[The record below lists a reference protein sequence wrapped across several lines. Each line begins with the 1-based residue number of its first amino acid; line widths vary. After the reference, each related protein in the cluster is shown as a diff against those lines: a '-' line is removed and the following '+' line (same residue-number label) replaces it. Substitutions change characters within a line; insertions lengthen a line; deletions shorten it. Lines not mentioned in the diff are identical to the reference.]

1 MKVIFVGAAEGSNMQ
16 PQGLDLID
24 IIHKGAIATYPLI
37 LMSIISV
44 TVIFER
50 LWSLKSI
57 SSVTMRIT
65 ESILE
70 PIKKGQ
76 RDLAIAICKQNSNC
90 PAGRIFLNVLDRET
104 SGLDVANNFAT
115 EAMFE
120 ETQKLKKHLWILGTV
135 ASSAPFIGLLG
146 TVVGIIKSFES
157 MAVAGT
163 GGFAVVAAGISEALV
178 ATALGLGVAIIA
190 VMFYNYFQTRISTL
204 NGLFRIQV
212 AKVLHNLSA

>member
-1 MKVIFVGAAEGSNMQ
+1 MQ
-16 PQGLDLID
+16 QQGLDLID

-37 LMSIISV
+37 LLSIVSV
-44 TVIFER
+44 TVVLER
-50 LWSLKSI
+50 LWSLKNMG
-57 SSVTMRIT
+57 SVTLRIT
-65 ESILE
+65 ESLLE

-76 RDLAIAICKQNSNC
+76 RDLAIAICKQNSQS
-90 PAGRIFLNVLDRET
+90 PAARIFLNVLEREGSQGPDT
-104 SGLDVANNFAT
+104 ASTFAT

-146 TVVGIIKSFES
+146 TVVGIIKAFES

-178 ATALGLGVAIIA
+178 ATALGLAVAIIA
-190 VMFYNYFQTRISTL
+190 VIFYNYFQTRISTL
-204 NGLFRIQV
+204 NGLFRLQV
-212 AKVLHNLSA
+212 AKILQNINA

>member
-1 MKVIFVGAAEGSNMQ
+1 MQ
-16 PQGLDLID
+16 QQGIDFID

-44 TVIFER
+44 TVVLER
-50 LWSLKSI
+50 LWSLKNI
-57 SSVTMRIT
+57 GKLTLRIT
-65 ESILE
+65 ESLLD
-70 PIKKGQ
+70 PLKKGQ
-76 RDLAIAICKQNSNC
+76 RDLAVVICKQNSDC
-90 PAGRIFLNVLDRET
+90 PAARIFLNILNHDKASRPEFT
-104 SGLDVANNFAT
+104 SNIAT

-120 ETQKLKKHLWILGTV
+120 EAQRLKKNLWILGTV

-178 ATALGLGVAIIA
+178 ATALGLAVAIVA
-190 VMFYNYFQTRISTL
+190 VIFYNYFQTRIASL

-212 AKVLHNLSA
+212 AKLLQSIGV

>member
-1 MKVIFVGAAEGSNMQ
+1 MQ
-16 PQGLDLID
+16 QQGIDFID

-37 LMSIISV
+37 FLSVISV
-44 TVIFER
+44 TVVLER
-50 LWSLKSI
+50 LWSLKNLSSI
-57 SSVTMRIT
+57 TLRIT
-65 ESILE
+65 ESLLD
-70 PIKKGQ
+70 PLKKGQ
-76 RDLAIAICKQNSNC
+76 RDLAIVMCKQHSDC
-90 PAGRIFLNVLDRET
+90 PVGRIVLNILNHDTASRPELT
-104 SGLDVANNFAT
+104 NSVAV

-120 ETQKLKKHLWILGTV
+120 EAQRLKKNLWILGTV

-190 VMFYNYFQTRISTL
+190 VIFYNYFQTRIASI

-212 AKVLHNLSA
+212 GKIIQSITV

>member
-1 MKVIFVGAAEGSNMQ
+1 MEPQ
-16 PQGLDLID
+16 PGLDLIH
-24 IIHKGAIATYPLI
+24 IIHQGAIATYPLI
-37 LMSIISV
+37 LMSIISL
-44 TVIFER
+44 TVILER
-50 LWSLKSI
+50 LWSLRNIGSA
-57 SSVTMRIT
+57 TLRIT
-65 ESILE
+65 DSILE
-70 PIKKGQ
+70 PARKGQ

-90 PAGRIFLNVLDRET
+90 PAGRIFLNVLEKDGGGRPE
-104 SGLDVANNFAT
+104 VANGVAIET
-115 EAMFE
+115 MFE

-190 VMFYNYFQTRISTL
+190 LIFYNYFQTRIATL

-212 AKVLHNLSA
+212 AKVLQTLGA

>member
-1 MKVIFVGAAEGSNMQ
+1 MQ

-37 LMSIISV
+37 LLSIVSV
-44 TVIFER
+44 AVVFER
-50 LWSLKSI
+50 FWSLRNI
-57 SSVTMRIT
+57 GAITLRVT

-76 RDLAIAICKQNSNC
+76 RDLAIAICKQNSHS
-90 PAGRIFLNVLDRET
+90 PAGRIFLNILERDASARLE
-104 SGLDVANNFAT
+104 VANSIAA

-120 ETQKLKKHLWILGTV
+120 ENQKLKKHLWILGTV

-157 MAVAGT
+157 MAIAGT
-163 GGFAVVAAGISEALV
+163 GGFAVSQRVFPRRWSRRRSDWPSRSSRLSFTTTFKRAFRRS
-178 ATALGLGVAIIA
+178 TACFA
-190 VMFYNYFQTRISTL
+190 FKS
-204 NGLFRIQV
+204 
-212 AKVLHNLSA
+212 AKSSRT

>member
-1 MKVIFVGAAEGSNMQ
+1 MQ

-37 LMSIISV
+37 LLSIVSV
-44 TVIFER
+44 AVVFER
-50 LWSLKSI
+50 LWSLRNIGSATLR
-57 SSVTMRIT
+57 VT

-76 RDLAIAICKQNSNC
+76 RDLAIAICKQNSQC
-90 PAGRIFLNVLDRET
+90 PAGRIFLNVLDREAA
-104 SGLDVANNFAT
+104 GLEVANNIAT

-157 MAVAGT
+157 MAIAGT

-178 ATALGLGVAIIA
+178 ATALGLGIAIIA
-190 VMFYNYFQTRISTL
+190 VIFYNYFQTRISTL

-212 AKVLHNLSA
+212 GKVLHSMGV

>member
-1 MKVIFVGAAEGSNMQ
+1 MQ
-16 PQGLDLID
+16 QQGLDLID
-24 IIHKGAIATYPLI
+24 IIQKGAIATYPLI
-37 LMSIISV
+37 LMSVISV
-44 TVIFER
+44 AVVLER
-50 LWSLKSI
+50 LWSLRNI
-57 SSVTMRIT
+57 SSVTLRIA
-65 ESILE
+65 ESLVD
-70 PIKKGQ
+70 PLKKGQ
-76 RDLAIAICKQNSNC
+76 RDLAIVICKQNSDC
-90 PAGRIFLNVLDRET
+90 PVGRIMLSILNHDTATRPEAT
-104 SGLDVANNFAT
+104 NSIAT

-120 ETQKLKKHLWILGTV
+120 EAQRLKKNLWILGTV

-190 VMFYNYFQTRISTL
+190 VVFYNYFQTRIAGL

-212 AKVLHNLSA
+212 AKIIQSINP

>member
-1 MKVIFVGAAEGSNMQ
+1 MQ
-16 PQGLDLID
+16 EHGLDLID

-37 LMSIISV
+37 VLSIVSV
-44 TVIFER
+44 TVILER
-50 LWSLKSI
+50 LWSLKNIGSI
-57 SSVTMRIT
+57 TTRIT
-65 ESILE
+65 ESLLE
-70 PIKKGQ
+70 PIRKGQ
-76 RDLAIAICKQNSNC
+76 RDLAIAICRQNSQN
-90 PAGRIFLNVLDRET
+90 PAARIFLNVLDREGNQ
-104 SGLDVANNFAT
+104 GLETANTFAT

-146 TVVGIIKSFES
+146 TVVGIIKAFES

-178 ATALGLGVAIIA
+178 ATALGLAVAIIA
-190 VMFYNYFQTRISTL
+190 LIFYNYFQTRIATL

-212 AKVLHNLSA
+212 AKILQHVGA

>member
-1 MKVIFVGAAEGSNMQ
+1 MQ
-16 PQGLDLID
+16 QQGLDLID

-37 LMSIISV
+37 LLSIISV
-44 TVIFER
+44 TVVLER
-50 LWSLKSI
+50 LWSLKNI
-57 SSVTMRIT
+57 GSVTLRIT
-65 ESILE
+65 ESLLE

-76 RDLAIAICKQNSNC
+76 RDLAIAICKQNSHS
-90 PAGRIFLNVLDRET
+90 PAGRIFLNVLEREG
-104 SGLDVANNFAT
+104 SQGLETAGTLAT

-146 TVVGIIKSFES
+146 TVVGIIKAFEN

-178 ATALGLGVAIIA
+178 ATALGLAVAIIA
-190 VMFYNYFQTRISTL
+190 VIFYNYFQTRISTL

-212 AKVLHNLSA
+212 TKILQQMSA

>member
-1 MKVIFVGAAEGSNMQ
+1 MQ
-16 PQGLDLID
+16 QQGLDLID

-37 LMSIISV
+37 VLSIISV
-44 TVIFER
+44 TVVLER
-50 LWSLKSI
+50 LWSLKNIGSL
-57 SSVTMRIT
+57 TLRIT
-65 ESILE
+65 ESLLE

-76 RDLAIAICKQNSNC
+76 RDLAIAICKQNSQN
-90 PAGRIFLNVLDRET
+90 PAARIFLNVLEREGSQRLET
-104 SGLDVANNFAT
+104 SSTFAT

-146 TVVGIIKSFES
+146 TVVGIIKAFES

-178 ATALGLGVAIIA
+178 ATALGLAVAIIA
-190 VMFYNYFQTRISTL
+190 VIFYNYFQTRISAL
-204 NGLFRIQV
+204 SGLFRIQV
-212 AKVLHNLSA
+212 AKILQQMNA

>member
-1 MKVIFVGAAEGSNMQ
+1 MQ
-16 PQGLDLID
+16 QHGLNLID

-37 LMSIISV
+37 LLSIVSV
-44 TVIFER
+44 TVVLER
-50 LWSLKSI
+50 LWSLKNI
-57 SSVTMRIT
+57 SSMTLRVT
-65 ESILE
+65 ESLVE

-76 RDLAIAICKQNSNC
+76 RDLAIAICKQNSQC
-90 PAGRIFLNVLDRET
+90 PAGRIFLNVLQREGSQRLET
-104 SGLDVANNFAT
+104 ANAFAA

-120 ETQKLKKHLWILGTV
+120 ETQKLRKHLWILGTV

-157 MAVAGT
+157 MAIAGT

-178 ATALGLGVAIIA
+178 ATALGLGIAIIA
-190 VMFYNYFQTRISTL
+190 VIFYNYFQTRIGTL

-212 AKVLHNLSA
+212 GKVLRDLGA

>member
-1 MKVIFVGAAEGSNMQ
+1 MQ
-16 PQGLDLID
+16 QQGLDLID

-37 LMSIISV
+37 LLSIISV
-44 TVIFER
+44 TVVLER
-50 LWSLKSI
+50 LWSLKNMG
-57 SSVTMRIT
+57 SVTLRIT
-65 ESILE
+65 ESLLE

-76 RDLAIAICKQNSNC
+76 RDLAIAICKQNSQS
-90 PAGRIFLNVLDRET
+90 PAARIFLNVLEREG
-104 SGLDVANNFAT
+104 SQGLDTASAFAT

-146 TVVGIIKSFES
+146 TVVGIIKAFES

-178 ATALGLGVAIIA
+178 ATALGLAVAIIA
-190 VMFYNYFQTRISTL
+190 VIFYNYFQTRISTL

-212 AKVLHNLSA
+212 AKILQNINA

>member
-1 MKVIFVGAAEGSNMQ
+1 MQ

-37 LMSIISV
+37 LLSIVSV
-44 TVIFER
+44 AVVFER
-50 LWSLKSI
+50 LWSLRNIGSATLR
-57 SSVTMRIT
+57 VT

-76 RDLAIAICKQNSNC
+76 RDLAIAICKQNSQC
-90 PAGRIFLNVLDRET
+90 PAGRIFLNVLDREAA
-104 SGLDVANNFAT
+104 GLEVANNIAT

-157 MAVAGT
+157 MAIAGT

-178 ATALGLGVAIIA
+178 ATALGLGIAIIA
-190 VMFYNYFQTRISTL
+190 VIFYNYFQTRIATL

-212 AKVLHNLSA
+212 GKVLHSMGV

>member
-1 MKVIFVGAAEGSNMQ
+1 MQ
-16 PQGLDLID
+16 QQGLDLID

-37 LMSIISV
+37 LLSIVSV
-44 TVIFER
+44 AVVLER
-50 LWSLKSI
+50 LWFLRNI
-57 SSVTMRIT
+57 GSVTLRIT
-65 ESILE
+65 ESLID
-70 PIKKGQ
+70 PVKKGQ
-76 RDLAIAICKQNSNC
+76 RDLAIAICKQNSQS
-90 PAGRIFLNVLDRET
+90 PVGRIFLNVLERDGGQRLEA
-104 SGLDVANNFAT
+104 ANSFAG

-157 MAVAGT
+157 MAIAGT

-178 ATALGLGVAIIA
+178 ATALGLAVAIIA
-190 VMFYNYFQTRISTL
+190 VIFYNYFQIRISNL

-212 AKVLHNLSA
+212 AKILQNMSL

>member
-1 MKVIFVGAAEGSNMQ
+1 MEQ
-16 PQGLDLID
+16 QGLNLID

-37 LMSIISV
+37 LMSIVSV
-44 TVIFER
+44 AVVFER
-50 LWSLKSI
+50 LWSLRGI
-57 SSVTMRIT
+57 ASVTLRIT
-65 ESILE
+65 ESLLE
-70 PIKKGQ
+70 PIKRGQ
-76 RDLAIAICKQNSNC
+76 RDLAIAICKQNSHS
-90 PAGRIFLNVLDRET
+90 PAGRIFLNILDRESSQRLEVT
-104 SGLDVANNFAT
+104 NNFAA

-157 MAVAGT
+157 MAIAGT

-178 ATALGLGVAIIA
+178 ATALGLAVAIIA
-190 VMFYNYFQTRISTL
+190 VIFYNYFQTRIATL

-212 AKVLHNLSA
+212 AKIIQSIST

>member
-1 MKVIFVGAAEGSNMQ
+1 MQ
-16 PQGLDLID
+16 QQGLDLLD

-37 LMSIISV
+37 LLSVLSV
-44 TVIFER
+44 TVVLER
-50 LWSLKSI
+50 FWSLKNLSSI
-57 SSVTMRIT
+57 TLRIT
-65 ESILE
+65 ESLLD
-70 PIKKGQ
+70 PLRKGQ
-76 RDLAIAICKQNSNC
+76 RDLAIAMCKQHNDC
-90 PAGRIFLNVLDRET
+90 PVGRIVLNILNHDSAAHPELT
-104 SGLDVANNFAT
+104 NSVAV

-120 ETQKLKKHLWILGTV
+120 EAQRLKKNLWILGTV

-190 VMFYNYFQTRISTL
+190 VIFYNYFQTRIASL

-212 AKVLHNLSA
+212 GKVIHSISI

>member
-1 MKVIFVGAAEGSNMQ
+1 MQ
-16 PQGLDLID
+16 PQALDFID

-37 LMSIISV
+37 ILSIVSL
-44 TVIFER
+44 TVVFER
-50 LWSLKSI
+50 LWSLRNI
-57 SSVTMRIT
+57 GAITLRVT
-65 ESILE
+65 ESILD

-90 PAGRIFLNVLDRET
+90 PAGRIFLNILEREA
-104 SGLDVANNFAT
+104 SARLEVANSIAA
-115 EAMFE
+115 EALFE
-120 ETQKLKKHLWILGTV
+120 ENQKLKKHLWILGTV

-157 MAVAGT
+157 MAIAGT

-190 VMFYNYFQTRISTL
+190 VIFYNYFQTRIATL

-212 AKVLHNLSA
+212 AKIVQNMSA

>member
-1 MKVIFVGAAEGSNMQ
+1 MEPQ
-16 PQGLDLID
+16 QGLNLIQ
-24 IIHKGAIATYPLI
+24 IIHQGAIATYPLI
-37 LMSIISV
+37 VMSVISL

-50 LWSLKSI
+50 LWSLRNIGSA
-57 SSVTMRIT
+57 TLRIT
-65 ESILE
+65 DSILE
-70 PIKKGQ
+70 PTKKGQ

-90 PAGRIFLNVLDRET
+90 PAGRIFLNVLERDNGARLEST
-104 SGLDVANNFAT
+104 SVAT

-190 VMFYNYFQTRISTL
+190 VIFYNYFQTRIATL

-212 AKVLHNLSA
+212 GKILQTLSI

>member
-1 MKVIFVGAAEGSNMQ
+1 MQ
-16 PQGLDLID
+16 QQGLDLID

-37 LMSIISV
+37 LLSIISV
-44 TVIFER
+44 TVVLER
-50 LWSLKSI
+50 LWSLKNI
-57 SSVTMRIT
+57 GSVTLRIT
-65 ESILE
+65 ESLLE

-76 RDLAIAICKQNSNC
+76 RDLAIAICRQNSQS
-90 PAGRIFLNVLDRET
+90 PAARIFLHVLEREGSQGIDT
-104 SGLDVANNFAT
+104 ASTFAT

-146 TVVGIIKSFES
+146 TVVGIIKAFES
-157 MAVAGT
+157 MSVAGT

-178 ATALGLGVAIIA
+178 ATALGLAVAIIA
-190 VMFYNYFQTRISTL
+190 VIFYNYFQTRISTL

-212 AKVLHNLSA
+212 AKILQHMSA